1 MNRMIQI
8 LVCTLRVSVLMLV
21 TAVWASA
28 QTFDISSGG
37 LPTLTGSQ
45 GGSIVGTSST
55 VTDLSVTINWGEVS
69 PSNTSGIIT
78 ANVPIAIRSFAAY
91 QIAVTVSGGTNVDP
105 NALQRSDVGFG
116 LARTFTRMGSLSRTC
131 STSDTFNPAITA
143 NPATGITTNAAGRT
157 TYVSSLATIT
167 GSTVILSGPTLS
179 TTSAGTIRRT
189 DNGWILNLIFVM
201 TPQFY
206 AAGTTSTTVT
216 FTIGAGPALVC

>member
-1 MNRMIQI
+1 MIQFHPKLGPALRI
-8 LVCTLRVSVLMLV
+8 VAFLLVATGSIV
-21 TAVWASA
+21 A
-28 QTFDISSGG
+28 QTYDISSGG

-55 VTDLSVTINWGEVS
+55 TTNLSVTINWGEVS
-69 PSNTSGIIT
+69 PSNTNGIIT

-91 QIAVTVSGGTNVDP
+91 QISVSVSGGTNVNP
-105 NALQRSDVGFG
+105 QALQRSDVGFG
-116 LARTFTRMGSLSRTC
+116 LARSFTRMGSLSRTC
-131 STSDTFNPAITA
+131 SSSDVFNPAITA

-167 GSTVILSGPTLS
+167 GSTVILNGPTLS
-179 TTSAGTIRRT
+179 STAAGTIRRT
-189 DNGWILNLIFVM
+189 DNGWIINVIFVM

>member
-1 MNRMIQI
+1 MIR
-8 LVCTLRVSVLMLV
+8 LHLKLGSLLRIVGFLLV
-21 TAVWASA
+21 TTGYSAA
-28 QTFDISSGG
+28 QTYDISSGG
-37 LPTLTGSQ
+37 LPTLSGSQ

-55 VTDLSVTINWGEVS
+55 VTDLNVTINWGEVS

-78 ANVPIAIRSFAAY
+78 ANVPIAVRSFAAY
-91 QIAVTVSGGTNVDP
+91 QISASVSGGTNVNP
-105 NALQRSDVGFG
+105 QALQSSDVGFG
-116 LARTFTRMGSLSRTC
+116 LARTFTRMGNLSRTC
-131 STSDTFNPAITA
+131 SSADTFNPAITA

-179 TTSAGTIRRT
+179 TTAAGTIRRT

-206 AAGTTSTTVT
+206 APGTNSTTVT
-216 FTIGAGPALVC
+216 ITIGAGPALVC